1 MSVNRENEEVNAG
14 TVELPGNMNE
24 TALEQLKKKYQA
36 SGEKVYIIENSISID
51 DDTVENFAFLFRKP
65 KPASYDRYLK
75 LINNSVSKASRAFI
89 MDNIVEEM
97 KGQISDTLEEYPAM
111 SISLTEKL
119 LKMLGLADTTTVK
132 KL

>member
-1 MSVNRENEEVNAG
+1 MLPINEESTNVER
-14 TVELPGNMNE
+14 VELPNRSEANDI
-24 TALEQLKKKYQA
+24 EQLKKKYQG
-36 SGEKVYIIENSISID
+36 SGEKVFVIENSITVD
-51 DDTVENFAFLFRKP
+51 DDTTEQYIFLFKKP

-75 LINNSVSKASRAFI
+75 LINNSMSNASRAFI
-89 MDNIVEEM
+89 MDNIVEEI
-97 KGQISDTLEEYPAM
+97 KPQISEALEEYPAM